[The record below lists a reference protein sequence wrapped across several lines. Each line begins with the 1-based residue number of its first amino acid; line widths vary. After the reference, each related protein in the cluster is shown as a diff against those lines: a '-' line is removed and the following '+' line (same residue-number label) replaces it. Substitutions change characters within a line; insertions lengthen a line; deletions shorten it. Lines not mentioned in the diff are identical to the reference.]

1 MHIQCT
7 KDVLS
12 SAVNIVQKAVQSSSS
27 IEVYAGIFIEASD
40 SGLTIVGTNTD
51 LSIKTRAKASIFKTG
66 KVLIEGKLFSDI
78 VRKWPA
84 GKPINIVYDENTNN
98 VIIDDGNENSSFK
111 AEVKSMN
118 VEDYPA
124 FPDAEKDIEEGLA
137 KSWDISQSLLKKA
150 VNATAFAAAR
160 VDHSRVYLTAILLES
175 KEGFLRVVATDSHRM
190 GYYQIPGVDGDISA
204 MITAD
209 DLSDIAKLMDEEDE
223 EKIINL
229 TLTPRRAFFDFDD
242 TTVVTR
248 LIEGNFPLYE
258 RVIPTSHTTKV
269 KVDRR
274 TIVDAVDRIAVM
286 VRGGSS
292 LAVRLTVADNSL
304 TINSGE
310 MEYGS
315 AKEQVYVEKE
325 GEDLEIKVDYRFLF
339 EGLKA
344 FTGESVEMMF
354 KGPDSAIL
362 FKSKEMP
369 GYIYLMMP
377 LNF

>member
-1 MHIQCT
+1 
-7 KDVLS
+7 
-12 SAVNIVQKAVQSSSS
+12 
-27 IEVYAGIFIEASD
+27 
-40 SGLTIVGTNTD
+40 
-51 LSIKTRAKASIFKTG
+51 
-66 KVLIEGKLFSDI
+66 
-78 VRKWPA
+78 
-84 GKPINIVYDENTNN
+84 
-98 VIIDDGNENSSFK
+98 
-111 AEVKSMN
+111 
-118 VEDYPA
+118 
-124 FPDAEKDIEEGLA
+124 
-137 KSWDISQSLLKKA
+137 
-150 VNATAFAAAR
+150 
-160 VDHSRVYLTAILLES
+160 
-175 KEGFLRVVATDSHRM
+175 
-190 GYYQIPGVDGDISA
+190 
-204 MITAD
+204 
-209 DLSDIAKLMDEEDE
+209 
-223 EKIINL
+223 
-229 TLTPRRAFFDFDD
+229 RRAFFDFDD

-248 LIEGNFPLYE
+248 LIEGNFPPYE